1 MIKRYINKPE
11 EISISFMEL
20 SKVWSLLLISATSWL
35 VVDLFSLFQSIAESI
50 RKDSKK
56 GHARSG
62 SNASSTTGHSRSGS
76 TVSTT
81 SQEVADINS
90 NDQTLESSMKEID
103 ILIFGV

>member
-1 MIKRYINKPE
+1 MA
-11 EISISFMEL
+11 
-20 SKVWSLLLISATSWL
+20 SLRSVCRKENAIL
-35 VVDLFSLFQSIAESI
+35 LFSLFQSIAESI
-50 RKDSKK
+50 KKDSKK

-90 NDQTLESSMKEID
+90 NGQTLESSMKEID
-103 ILIFGV
+103 ISSG